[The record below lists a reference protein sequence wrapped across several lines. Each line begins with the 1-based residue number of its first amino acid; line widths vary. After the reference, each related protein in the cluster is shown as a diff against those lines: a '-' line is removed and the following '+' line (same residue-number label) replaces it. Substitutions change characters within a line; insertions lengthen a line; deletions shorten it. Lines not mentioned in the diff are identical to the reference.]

1 MNNYIKSLTLLLSFI
16 TFSFIIETP
25 YEVSIKTWHQKR
37 IESLKSEEGW
47 LNLAG
52 LFWLEEGEN
61 TIGGDKKNSIVFPAN
76 HAEPFIGKVILDK
89 GQVTFQSAP
98 NATVLQANDPVTEA
112 RLFPYISNRPTV
124 LKHKTLRWF
133 IIQRGDKYAIRLRD
147 LEGEFLLGFKGI
159 ETFPINESWKL
170 KTKFVPTEGKKLSIT
185 DITGRTYEQDSPG
198 KLLFTIDG
206 KEYSLAATGTKEHLH
221 FVFSDATSKH
231 ETYGSGRFLD
241 AEAPDAEGNIYLDF
255 NKAYNPPCAL
265 TPYATCPLP
274 VKENQLTVAIK
285 AGEKYSGSH

>member
-1 MNNYIKSLTLLLSFI
+1 MNKYITSIALLLSLVA
-16 TFSFIIETP
+16 FSFVEETP
-25 YEVSIKTWHQKR
+25 YEASIKSWHQKR
-37 IESLKSEEGW
+37 IESLKTEEGW

-61 TIGGDKKNSIVFPAN
+61 TIGSDKKNSILFPAD
-76 HAEPFIGKVILDK
+76 HSAPFVGKVILNK
-89 GQVTFQSAP
+89 GQITFEAAP
-98 NATVLQANDPVTEA
+98 NAVVLQGNDPIIETTI
-112 RLFPYISNRPTV
+112 FPYTGKPIV

-147 LEGEFLLGFKGI
+147 LEGPFLLGFKGI
-159 ETFPINESWKL
+159 ETFPINQDWRV
-170 KTKFVPTEGKKLSIT
+170 KTRFVPTEGKKLSIT

-198 KLLFTIDG
+198 KLVFTIDG
-206 KEYSLAATGTKEHLH
+206 KEHSLAATGTKEHLH

-241 AEAPDAEGNIYLDF
+241 AETPDAEGNIYLDF

-285 AGEKYSGSH
+285 AGEKYQGDH